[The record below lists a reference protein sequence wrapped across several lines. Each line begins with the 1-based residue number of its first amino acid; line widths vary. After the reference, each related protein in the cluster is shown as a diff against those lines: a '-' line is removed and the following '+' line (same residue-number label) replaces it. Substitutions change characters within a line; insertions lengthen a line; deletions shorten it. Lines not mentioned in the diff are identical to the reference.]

1 MAHEKTERNSSGL
14 REMLFE
20 QIDGVRN
27 GSIEPRKAKTI
38 ASLAMTIIK
47 SVEVEMQFREQQ
59 AELRKLGEPT
69 GLGALPLAEETGN
82 EKDERAPQPERP
94 RVASPIVPPGATP
107 RFVPG
112 KAASGGR

>member
-1 MAHEKTERNSSGL
+1 MAPEKTERNSSGL

-27 GSIEPRKAKTI
+27 GSIDPKKAKTI

-59 AELRKLGEPT
+59 ASLKKMGEPT
-69 GLGALPLAEETGN
+69 GLGALPLAEETGS
-82 EKDERAPQPERP
+82 EEEEREPQPERP
-94 RVASPIVPPGATP
+94 RVTSPIVPKGARVVT
-107 RFVPG
+107 
-112 KAASGGR
+112 GRAY